1 MADSDG
7 DGAAHEGARGAGSAS
22 SFTLILRRH
31 LHREQRRLRF
41 AQPSF
46 KPLPFTLFLK
56 DAKAV
61 LDQHKPGHRLP
72 RDCCVEW
79 ARLIEGSRLGLLS
92 KSARGK
98 STVAAI
104 VDLEKGTP
112 TSSGSS
118 SFPQWVF
125 RPLNMSASNGKWI
138 NGLQFSSLFWCWY
151 KQAQPLAYVEC
162 FGQFTCGREQC
173 QED

>member
-61 LDQHKPGHRLP
+61 LDQHKPGTDWFVFMP
-72 RDCCVEW
+72 YC
-79 ARLIEGSRLGLLS
+79 ILGEIITVIVAPASTKELLKALLVLDTMAGHAFAYADES
-92 KSARGK
+92 LSFEDGYE
-98 STVAAI
+98 
-104 VDLEKGTP
+104 EK
-112 TSSGSS
+112 
-118 SFPQWVF
+118 
-125 RPLNMSASNGKWI
+125 N
-138 NGLQFSSLFWCWY
+138 
-151 KQAQPLAYVEC
+151 
-162 FGQFTCGREQC
+162 
-173 QED
+173 